1 MKDIM
6 SKPCYLCGNQDFII
20 RPGQVRDNEDLK
32 IQECKACGLVF
43 LSSFVHITDRFYENS
58 GMHGKEVDIE
68 SWMNKTACDDERRY
82 NYFQDIIK
90 NSSVLDFGCG
100 NGGFLLRAK
109 NIADNVVGIEPEI
122 FLKQHFLTHD
132 IPVFPNIQEL
142 NKNFDLITI
151 FHVLEHVPDPVNILK
166 KLVQRLNQDGQIII
180 EVPNSKDALLTLYNC
195 KPFSNFTYWSCHL
208 FLFNEATLSEL
219 IKKAGLKINYIKQVQ
234 RYPISNHLYWLS
246 EGKPGGHEKWSF
258 LDSEE
263 LNRAY
268 EKKLAAIGACDTILA
283 SISK

>member
-1 MKDIM
+1 MVLYFYHHSSILQTDSM
-6 SKPCYLCGNQDFII
+6 
-20 RPGQVRDNEDLK
+20 K
-32 IQECKACGLVF
+32 IQE
-43 LSSFVHITDRFYENS
+43 
-58 GMHGKEVDIE
+58 MHGKEVDIE

-122 FLKQHFLTHD
+122 FLKQHFLTHN

-268 EKKLAAIGACDTILA
+268 ERKARSHWGM
-283 SISK
+283 